1 MTPQEMKR
9 EIESE
14 LHYHHIFVTHVAKKI
29 GRSRFTVY
37 NWLKDMT
44 PQRYDALKR
53 AIADVLDERK

>member
-14 LHYHHIFVTHVAKKI
+14 LHSHHIFITHVAKKI
-29 GRSRFTVY
+29 GRTRFTVY

-44 PQRYDALKR
+44 PRRYEALKR
-53 AIADVLDERK
+53 AIDTILEERK